1 MNHMPHIVICMGSSC
16 FSRGNEEN
24 LAVLE
29 DYLAR
34 HDLTAKVDLAG
45 SRCEGACTE
54 GPNLTID
61 GKRYQHVDR
70 ETLLDLLAETFH
82 PTGGTRP

>member
-1 MNHMPHIVICMGSSC
+1 MDHMPHIVICMGSSC

-34 HDLTAKVDLAG
+34 HGLTARVDLAG
-45 SRCEGACTE
+45 SRCEGSCTE
-54 GPNLTID
+54 GPNLTVN
-61 GKRYQHVDR
+61 GCRYRHVDR
-70 ETLLDLLAETFH
+70 ETLLDILHETFEA
-82 PTGGTRP
+82 RP